1 MKKGI
6 RPGCWLSQ
14 QLFLFHDA
22 AKQMTK
28 EIRNIAIIAHVDHGK
43 TTLVDAM
50 LKQAGI
56 FRANQE
62 VAERVM
68 DSNDLERERG
78 ITILAKNTALQFRDV
93 KINIVDTPGHS
104 DFGGEVERAL
114 RMVDGVV
121 LLVDASE
128 GPLPQTRYVLQKAF
142 AGKLPPV
149 VVLNKID
156 RTDARAPEV
165 LNEIYDLFIDLDAT
179 EDQLDFPVVYTN
191 ARDGVAHR
199 KMGDDSKDLLP
210 LFEAIAN
217 RIPAPTGDPAGVL
230 QLQVTNLDYSE
241 FLGRIAIA
249 RVFNGTLNRGDEVA
263 ISKLDGQLQTTK
275 ITKLFTFRGLERDEA
290 ETAAAGDIV
299 AIAGVEGIQIGETIT
314 SRENPA
320 PLEPLTIDEPTL
332 AMIFSVNSGP
342 LSGREGNYLTSRDL
356 RDRLAKELLTN
367 VSIRVEDTDTP
378 ESFRVLG
385 RGELQ
390 LAILIETMRR
400 EGFELMVGKP
410 EIVVRTENGKKLEPV
425 ERLVIDIPEKFIGII
440 METLGSRRGEMIK
453 MSNHGSGRVRL
464 DFKIPSRGL
473 IGLRSQLLTDT
484 RGTALI
490 HSIFDGWMEYGGDM
504 ALRPTGALVA
514 DRPGVSTAFA
524 LWGLQERGELFVGPA
539 VEVYEG
545 MVVGENS
552 REQDMDVNV
561 TKEKKL
567 TNMRSSTA
575 DEAIRLIP
583 HRELSLEQAIEFI
596 ADDEYVEI
604 TPKSIRLRKKVLQ
617 SNKRP
622 RRWQEIRASQEA
634 AR

>member
-1 MKKGI
+1 
-6 RPGCWLSQ
+6 
-14 QLFLFHDA
+14 
-22 AKQMTK
+22 MTK
-28 EIRNIAIIAHVDHGK
+28 DIRNIAIIAHVDHGK

-78 ITILAKNTALQFRDV
+78 ITILAKNTALRFRNTT
-93 KINIVDTPGHS
+93 INIVDTPGHS

-128 GPLPQTRYVLQKAF
+128 GPLPQTRYVLQKAL
-142 AGKLPPV
+142 ASHLPPV

-156 RTDARAPEV
+156 RADARPAEV
-165 LNEIYDLFIDLDAT
+165 LNEIYDLFIDLDAN
-179 EDQLDFPVVYTN
+179 EDQLEFPVVYTN
-191 ARDGVAHR
+191 AREGVAHR
-199 KMGDDSKDLLP
+199 QLGDGSKDLLP

-217 RIPAPTGDPAGVL
+217 KIPAPTGDPAGVL

-263 ISKLDGQLQTTK
+263 ISKLDGKLQPTK

-290 ETAAAGDIV
+290 ETVAAGDIV
-299 AIAGVEGIQIGETIT
+299 ALAGVEGIQIGETIT
-314 SRENPA
+314 SREHPA

-367 VSIRVEDTDTP
+367 VSIRVEDTDSP

-410 EIVVRTENGKKLEPV
+410 EIVVRTENAKKLEPV
-425 ERLVIDIPEKFIGII
+425 ERLVIDIPENFIGII
-440 METLGSRRGEMIK
+440 METLGSRRGEMTK
-453 MSNHGSGRVRL
+453 MTNHGSGRVRL

-490 HSIFDGWMEYGGDM
+490 HSIFDGWIAYGGDM

-514 DRPGVSTAFA
+514 DRAGVSTAFA
-524 LWGLQERGELFVGPA
+524 LWGLQERGELFLGPG

-583 HRELSLEQAIEFI
+583 HRQLSLEQAIEFI
-596 ADDEYVEI
+596 ADDEFVEI

-617 SNKRP
+617 ASKRP

>member
-1 MKKGI
+1 MSHK
-6 RPGCWLSQ
+6 
-14 QLFLFHDA
+14 
-22 AKQMTK
+22 
-28 EIRNIAIIAHVDHGK
+28 IRNIAIIAHVDHGK

-50 LKQAGI
+50 LRQSGI
-56 FRANQE
+56 FRANE
-62 VAERVM
+62 ALIERVM

-78 ITILAKNTALQFRDV
+78 ITILAKNTALFFHDT

-128 GPLPQTRYVLQKAF
+128 GPLPQTRYVLQKAL
-142 AGKLPPV
+142 AAKLPPV

-156 RTDARAPEV
+156 RTDARPNEV
-165 LNEIYDLFIDLDAT
+165 LDEIYDLFIDLDAT
-179 EDQLDFPVVYTN
+179 EDQLDFPVIYTN
-191 ARDGVAHR
+191 ARDGIAHR
-199 KMGDDSKDLLP
+199 KQGDDSKDLLP
-210 LFEAIAN
+210 LFEAIVE
-217 RIPAPTGDPAGVL
+217 RIPAPAGDPAATL
-230 QLQVTNLDYSE
+230 QLQVMNLDYSE

-249 RVFNGTLNRGDEVA
+249 RVFNGTLLRGTEVG
-263 ISKLDGQLQTTK
+263 ISKLDGKLQPTK
-275 ITKLFTFRGLERDEA
+275 ITKLFTFRGLDRDEA
-290 ETAAAGDIV
+290 EQVEAGDIV
-299 AIAGVEGIQIGETIT
+299 AIAGVEGIQIGESIT
-314 SRENPA
+314 DLANPV
-320 PLEPLTIDEPTL
+320 PLEPLIIDEPTL
-332 AMIFSVNSGP
+332 AMIFTVNSSP

-410 EIVVRTENGKKLEPV
+410 EIVVRTENGRKLEPQ
-425 ERLVIDIPEKFIGII
+425 ERLVIDVADNFIGII
-440 METLGSRRGEMIK
+440 METLGSRRGEMVK
-453 MSNHGSGRVRL
+453 MSNHGSGRVRM
-464 DFKIPSRGL
+464 DFRIPSRGL

-490 HSIFDGWMEYGGDM
+490 HSIFDDWIEYGGEM

-514 DRPGVSTAFA
+514 DRAGVSTAYA
-524 LWGLQERGELFVGPA
+524 LWNIQERGELFVGPTID
-539 VEVYEG
+539 VYEG
-545 MVVGENS
+545 MIVGENS
-552 REQDMDVNV
+552 REQDMEVNV
-561 TKEKKL
+561 TREKKL
-567 TNMRSSTA
+567 TNMRSSSA

-617 SNKRP
+617 YNKRP

-634 AR
+634 AS

>member
-1 MKKGI
+1 M
-6 RPGCWLSQ
+6 RQ
-14 QLFLFHDA
+14 N
-22 AKQMTK
+22 
-28 EIRNIAIIAHVDHGK
+28 IRNIAIIAHVDHGK

-50 LKQAGI
+50 LKQSGI

-62 VAERVM
+62 VADRVM

-78 ITILAKNTALQFRDV
+78 ITILAKNTALFFRDT

-128 GPLPQTRYVLQKAF
+128 GPLPQTRYVLQKAL
-142 AGKLPPV
+142 AAKLPPV

-156 RTDARAPEV
+156 RADARPKEV
-165 LNEIYDLFIDLDAT
+165 LDEIYDLFIDLDAT
-179 EDQLDFPVVYTN
+179 EDQLDFPVIYTN

-199 KMGDDSKDLLP
+199 LPGDGATDLLP
-210 LFEAIAN
+210 LFDAIVDK
-217 RIPAPTGDPAGVL
+217 IPAPSGDPSAVL
-230 QLQVTNLDYSE
+230 QLQVMNLDYSE
-241 FLGRIAIA
+241 FLGRIAIG
-249 RVFNGTLNRGDEVA
+249 RVFQGTLSRGAEVGV
-263 ISKLDGQLQTTK
+263 SKLDGRLESTK

-290 ETAAAGDIV
+290 DQVRAGDVV
-299 AIAGVEGIQIGETIT
+299 ALAGVEGIQIGESVTDLADP
-314 SRENPA
+314 R
-320 PLEPLTIDEPTL
+320 PLEPLLIDEPTL
-332 AMIFSVNSGP
+332 AMIFTVNSGP
-342 LSGREGNYLTSRDL
+342 LCGREGSYLTSRDL
-356 RDRLAKELLTN
+356 RDRLQKELLTN

-425 ERLVIDIPEKFIGII
+425 ERLVVDIPENFIGTIL
-440 METLGSRRGEMIK
+440 ETLGSRRGEMLK
-453 MSNHGSGRVRL
+453 MNNHGSGRVRM

-484 RGTALI
+484 RGTALL
-490 HSIFDGWMEYGGDM
+490 HSIFDGWTDYGGEM
-504 ALRPTGALVA
+504 ALRPTGAVVA
-514 DRPGVSTAFA
+514 DRAGVSTAFA
-524 LWGLQERGELFVGPA
+524 LWNLQERGVLFVGPG
-539 VEVYEG
+539 VDVYEG
-545 MVVGENS
+545 MIVGENS
-552 REQDMDVNV
+552 REQDMEVNV

-596 ADDEYVEI
+596 ADDEFVEI
-604 TPKSIRLRKKVLQ
+604 TPKSIRLRKKILAA
-617 SNKRP
+617 NKRP

-634 AR
+634 AG

>member
-1 MKKGI
+1 LE
-6 RPGCWLSQ
+6 RRWLSQ
-14 QLFLFHDA
+14 QLFLSQDA
-22 AKQMTK
+22 FTIMNNK
-28 EIRNIAIIAHVDHGK
+28 IRNIAIIAHVDHGK
-43 TTLVDAM
+43 TTLVDTM
-50 LKQAGI
+50 LRQSGI
-56 FRANQE
+56 FRANE
-62 VAERVM
+62 AVVERVM

-78 ITILAKNTALQFRDV
+78 ITILAKNTALFFHDT

-128 GPLPQTRYVLQKAF
+128 GPLPQTRYVLQKAL
-142 AGKLPPV
+142 AAKLPPV

-156 RTDARAPEV
+156 RPDARPEEV

-179 EDQLDFPVVYTN
+179 EDQLDFPIVYTN
-191 ARDGVAHR
+191 ARAGVAHR
-199 KMGDDSKDLLP
+199 KIGDDSRDLLP
-210 LFEAIAN
+210 LFEAIVDK
-217 RIPAPTGDPAGVL
+217 IPPPTGDPAGVL

-241 FLGRIAIA
+241 FLGRLAIC
-249 RVFNGTLNRGDEVA
+249 RVFNGTLNRGEEVG
-263 ISKLDGQLQTTK
+263 ISKLDGTLISTK

-290 ETAAAGDIV
+290 ETVVAGDIV
-299 AIAGVEGIQIGETIT
+299 AIAGVEGIQIGETLT
-314 SRENPA
+314 SLETPA
-320 PLEPLTIDEPTL
+320 PLEPLIIDEPTL
-332 AMIFSVNSGP
+332 AMVFSVNSSP
-342 LSGREGNYLTSRDL
+342 LSGREGNYVTSRDL

-367 VSIRVEDTDTP
+367 VSIRVEDADTP

-425 ERLVIDIPEKFIGII
+425 ERLVIDIPENFIGII
-440 METLGSRRGEMIK
+440 METIGSRRGEMLK

-490 HSIFDGWMEYGGDM
+490 HSIFEGWMEYGGDM

-514 DRPGVSTAFA
+514 DRPGISTAYA
-524 LWGLQERGELFVGPA
+524 LWGLQERGELFIGP
-539 VEVYEG
+539 VIEVYEG
-545 MVVGENS
+545 MIVGENS
-552 REQDMDVNV
+552 REQDMEVNV

-567 TNMRSSTA
+567 TNMRSSSA

-583 HRELSLEQAIEFI
+583 HRQLSLEQAIEFI
-596 ADDEYVEI
+596 ADDEFVEI

-617 SNKRP
+617 YNKRP

-634 AR
+634 AN